1 MKILVAVRQ
10 VPDAESRLEVSEGN
24 LDLSRASLVLDGMD
38 EYAVEEA
45 LLLREAGLEAEL
57 IAVAVGAAA
66 LEETFRAALAM
77 GLDRARLLV
86 GELADPLAVARAVAE
101 VARDEQADLILTG
114 SQQSDWDSQALGPAI
129 AACLGWPQVSWCHA
143 LQLDGG
149 VLRGRHDVEGG
160 SAAFEVALPAV
171 VTTQQGLN
179 EPRYPTLPN
188 IRRSRSKE
196 VRSESIP
203 VTLADGWQ
211 LVAQGSAAKARLGQR
226 IAVSDPQ
233 EAAAELLSWLEQ
245 TAKVRL

>member
-66 LEETFRAALAM
+66 LEETLRAALAM

-143 LQLDGG
+143 LQLDGV